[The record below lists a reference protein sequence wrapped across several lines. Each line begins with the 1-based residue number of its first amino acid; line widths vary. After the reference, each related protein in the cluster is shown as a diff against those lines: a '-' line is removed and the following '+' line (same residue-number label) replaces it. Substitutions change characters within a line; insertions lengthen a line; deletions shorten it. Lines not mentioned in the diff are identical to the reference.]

1 MTDRKITD
9 RKIPAPL
16 YAAAGAGD
24 LAYQELRKLSE
35 RLVASV
41 QSAEAGDLRTRVDHT
56 RAELRARATSTTA
69 DLRTRANEFANEF
82 TVRED
87 LDKVREAAQRNVA
100 AMLTGVHAAQVR
112 ANALYTDLIARG
124 ERVVRGAGEGVSDA
138 ALKVAASVETATDK
152 EVTAAEAETTV
163 TKVLQKAEVAN
174 AETDARIAKAKAEDA
189 TERATKPV
197 KRATRAPRTTK

>member
-35 RLVASV
+35 RLVSTV
-41 QSAEAGDLRTRVDHT
+41 QEPGDLRTRVDHT
-56 RAELRARATSTTA
+56 RAELRARANSTTA
-69 DLRTRANEFANEF
+69 ELRTRANEFANEF

-87 LDKVREAAQRNVA
+87 LDKVREAAQRNMT

-124 ERVVRGAGEGVSDA
+124 ERVVRGAGEGAADA
-138 ALKVAASVETATDK
+138 ALKVAATVDSATDK
-152 EVTAAEAETTV
+152 EVTAAEAETAV
-163 TKVLQKAEVAN
+163 TQVVQKAEVAN

-189 TERATKPV
+189 TEQATKPM
-197 KRATRAPRTTK
+197 KRATRAPRATK